1 MNMMKNLSS
10 SSNTITPHIINS
22 IWKLRFLHAD
32 HRVGYKGPSRAR
44 LLASFGTS
52 LVNKQTNKQ
61 TTKTKRGLVYF
72 NLQPI
77 DVNTASVSTAS
88 VMSIVLV
95 PPWAETRLRWC
106 AVTHCKMVYGDAQ
119 SFLVVFHNFW
129 YINGWVSV
137 PDLIRPICKIGCIL
151 ENLAKK
157 APNLPQ
163 FGCFLRQIGI
173 VMGLKITLFEV

>member
-61 TTKTKRGLVYF
+61 QKLKEVLFTSTCSLLMLTLHLLVLHLLCPLF
-72 NLQPI
+72 SFLPGQKPDCD
-77 DVNTASVSTAS
+77 DV
-88 VMSIVLV
+88 
-95 PPWAETRLRWC
+95 RWLT
-106 AVTHCKMVYGDAQ
+106 VKWYTGMRKL

-137 PDLIRPICKIGCIL
+137 PDLIRPICKIGCIW

-157 APNLPQ
+157 HPICPNLGV
-163 FGCFLRQIGI
+163 FCDKL
-173 VMGLKITLFEV
+173 V